1 MNSPRQI
8 YVPLLD
14 RNSVQIHTAKE
25 VNITATCR
33 PMPKSHGMFLFS
45 HYFTLWHFHFSP
57 VNEEQNDDDD
67 EDAMLI
73 NSSVKV

>member
-1 MNSPRQI
+1 
-8 YVPLLD
+8 
-14 RNSVQIHTAKE
+14 
-25 VNITATCR
+25 
-33 PMPKSHGMFLFS
+33 MPKSHGMFLFS